1 MYKLCLKDIGR
12 KFALLKRLN
21 IAACHPVYTANLLFK
36 SF

>member
-21 IAACHPVYTANLLFK
+21 IAAEKYLPEGPREAGN
-36 SF
+36 